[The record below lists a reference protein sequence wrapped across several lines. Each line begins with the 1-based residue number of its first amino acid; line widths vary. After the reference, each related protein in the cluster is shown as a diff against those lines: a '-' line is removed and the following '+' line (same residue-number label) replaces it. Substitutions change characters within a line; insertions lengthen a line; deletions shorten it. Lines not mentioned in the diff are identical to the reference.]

1 MALFVYITEECR
13 IEAQKHSIADMLTTF
28 AERVEKSQN
37 TTYFDP
43 FPPPYLVKKKFGI
56 YQGRLIASEHF
67 IQVGDEEHTVIVF
80 LAILIRGSK
89 DYENG
94 FADDAV
100 SYGNTHF
107 TKRFSVSD
115 LKADVTARLRENPPA
130 VKQDLSDSEAAYL
143 CSSAVY
149 RSLSNEDLVCE
160 SRTWVE
166 KICQD
171 PYKGSLPRIFD
182 AISDL
187 LTKSATEREQ
197 TAAVPNKQ
205 NWRIHACHFPEL
217 KLWLLLDIT
226 RDAEAPISSNIEGG
240 DEMRESVL
248 RATFRTYPQYI
259 LADEDMWMQLECD
272 SLGNFALSTE
282 ETKILESTCQDNPFP
297 LFING
302 RAGSG
307 KSTILQYVFTDY
319 LFRYLSYT
327 DIGHPPVYFTSNGEL
342 LLQARKLV
350 KSLLRCNT
358 CFSESSEH
366 RDDLHNDAKLD
377 ALFDQSFMEFRKFL
391 LSRVPQTV
399 RYENFAQDKYIGFTR
414 FRRLW
419 SDRFSHAGKSAS
431 RDYGPDISWHVIR
444 TFIKGTSVDNVL
456 EIDDYESLEE
466 KQRTVTSQTFKT
478 IYDKVWTSWYEGLS
492 QEGFW
497 DDQDLV
503 RYVLEKDLLDPAFP
517 GIFCDESQDF
527 TRIELEAFLRMSL
540 FSNRSVSPQLI
551 ARIPFVFAGDEFQTL
566 NPTGFRWDA
575 VKAWF
580 TEKFILALNPG
591 EKKHELNFCVLKNN
605 YRSSSSIVRFCNF
618 IQLLRAARFGL
629 TGVEPQHEWD
639 ESQSVPVVN
648 FDSNDP
654 VFWEGIKRRADTV
667 FIVPCHEGEE
677 LDFIRQDE
685 ILSKHIQIDEK
696 RGTPS
701 VPVLSAAMAKGL
713 EYPCVIAYGFGN
725 SCEQRMI
732 DGLMSRNDLEDTAQR
747 LPLEYFLNR
756 VYVATSRPRRQLF
769 ILDTQ
774 DGMRKLWRFAKDTA
788 VEQKILG
795 MVKMRNAPA
804 LWKPHICHI
813 TDGTAAHMQPN
824 VKFNLEETA
833 GQLENVGRASK
844 SPYMLRQAGNL
855 YRDAKR
861 EEKATRCDAEAYE
874 FEGEYGKAAQE
885 FTKIPDFP
893 AVLGCRW
900 LQKNDGWGEIVKLAD
915 HRPDLATRLE
925 ALFARALTNP
935 DTSIGVSAI
944 KELGDRVKTGNTET
958 ANDLLT
964 HQLVW
969 GNALN
974 HLLDKLLALSR
985 AFPVPLLPH
994 LMRLREIGIP
1004 LKPASIAQ
1012 VAFNEADYKLAVE
1025 LWETANETKSTSY
1038 YHAKAKTTPYPESLN
1053 YCAYSHDWKSMISF
1067 FEAAPDITIS
1077 GDKYALLVR
1086 AYLSSGRRDEAWSIL
1101 PKVQVRR
1108 DYADFA
1114 TDKTSIVP
1122 QEWVKNLD
1130 IAAKVSSIQQG
1141 DLKGVWHLF
1150 ISLSRRPEI
1159 DPVLVAR
1166 ALARMA
1172 LRNTFPVNA
1181 PSDQP
1186 NLRTITD
1193 YLRFHFIEGKIP
1205 PGAEAEI
1212 GGAFEQAGSHKDGLQ
1227 YYERVLG
1234 KGIAFM
1240 ERWIV
1245 CKEKFAAHQREVG
1258 DMRRYEESIR
1268 EAAIERAKIGIPSNR
1283 QMPEFP
1289 TFPSWLEVY
1298 EAVFTRDAPNID
1310 APVEIAPDPVIQQQP
1325 LPQPSVTV
1333 EENPVPVTGRSAPE
1347 KPATTHTD
1355 KVEFILSGFRFR
1367 FHRTTA
1373 RLNIERET
1381 DGMVWSVVDQGS
1393 RITGDQPA
1401 INDPTEE
1408 GFLSIPE
1415 SEFLFKLSTTPG
1427 EDFSL
1432 KIRNSG
1438 ISLTFSPSKA

>member
-1 MALFVYITEECR
+1 MALFVYITNDCREE
-13 IEAQKHSIADMLTTF
+13 AKKHSVSDVLTTF

-67 IQVGDEEHTVIVF
+67 VQSGGEEHTVIVF

-107 TKRFSVSD
+107 TKRFSVPE
-115 LKADVTARLRENPPA
+115 LAAYVTERMRKNPPA
-130 VKQDLSDSEAAYL
+130 AKQDLSDSEAAYL

-166 KICQD
+166 KVCQD

-182 AISDL
+182 AISKL
-187 LTKSATEREQ
+187 LTKSSAEREH
-197 TAAVPNKQ
+197 TVSVPNKQ
-205 NWRIHACHFPEL
+205 NWKIHACHFPEF

-226 RDAEAPISSNIEGG
+226 RDAETPISSNIDGG
-240 DEMRESVL
+240 AEVRESVL

-272 SLGNFALSTE
+272 SLGNFALSAE
-282 ETKILESTCQDNPFP
+282 ETQILESTCQENPFP

-319 LFRYLSYT
+319 LFRYLSYA

-366 RDDLHNDAKLD
+366 RDDLYDDAKLD

-391 LSRVPQTV
+391 LSRVPQTA
-399 RYENFAQDKYIGFTR
+399 RHEKFAQDKYIGYTQ

-419 SDRFSHAGKSAS
+419 SERFSHAGKSAY

-444 TFIKGTSVDNVL
+444 TYIKGTSVENVL
-456 EIDDYESLEE
+456 ELDDYESLEE
-466 KQRTVTSQTFKT
+466 KQRTVTSQTYKT
-478 IYDKVWTSWYEGLS
+478 IYEKVWRNWYEELS
-492 QEGFW
+492 QEGGW

-503 RYVLEKDLLDPAFP
+503 RYVLEKDLLDPVFP

-551 ARIPFVFAGDEFQTL
+551 SKIPFVFAGDEFQTL

-591 EKKHELNFCVLKNN
+591 EKKHELNFRELRNN

-648 FDSNDP
+648 FESDDP
-654 VFWEGIKRRADTV
+654 VFWEGVKRRADTV

-677 LDFIRQDE
+677 LDFIRHDE

-713 EYPCVIAYGFGN
+713 EYPCVIAYGFGS
-725 SCEQRMI
+725 SCEPKMI
-732 DGLMSRNDLEDTAQR
+732 DWLMTRNEPEETAQR

-756 VYVATSRPRRQLF
+756 VYVAVSRPRRQLF
-769 ILDTQ
+769 ILDTHE
-774 DGMRKLWRFAKDTA
+774 GMRKLWRFAKDTA

-795 MVKMRNAPA
+795 MVRNASTI
-804 LWKPHICHI
+804 WKSHICHI
-813 TDGTAAHMQPN
+813 TDGAAAHMQPN
-824 VKFNLEETA
+824 VKFNVEETA

-844 SPYMLRQAGNL
+844 SPYMLRQASNL

-874 FEGEYGKAAQE
+874 FEGDYGKAALE

-893 AVLGCRW
+893 AVVRCRW

-915 HRPDLATRLE
+915 QRPDLATRME
-925 ALFARALTNP
+925 ALFARALNTS
-935 DTSIGVSAI
+935 DMSIGVSAI
-944 KELGDRVKTGNTET
+944 KELGARVASGNAET
-958 ANDLLT
+958 TNDLLT
-964 HQLVW
+964 HQHVW
-969 GNALN
+969 ANALN
-974 HLLDKLLALSR
+974 HLLDKLLAVGR
-985 AFPVPLLPH
+985 AFSIPVLPH
-994 LMRLREIGIP
+994 LMQLREIGIP
-1004 LKPASIAQ
+1004 IKPASVAQ
-1012 VAFNEADYKLAVE
+1012 VAFKEADYQLAVV
-1025 LWETANETKSTSY
+1025 LWEAANEIKSTSY
-1038 YHAKAKTTPYPESLN
+1038 YYAKAKTTPYPESLN
-1053 YCAYSHDWKSMISF
+1053 YCAYSHDWKTLISL
-1067 FEAAPDITIS
+1067 FEANSATVIS
-1077 GDKYALLVR
+1077 ADKYALVVR
-1086 AYLSSGRRDEAWSIL
+1086 AYLNSGRRDEAWSIL
-1101 PKVQVRR
+1101 PRVQVRR

-1114 TDKTSIVP
+1114 ADKTGIVP
-1122 QEWVKNLD
+1122 QDWVKHLD

-1150 ISLSRRPEI
+1150 LSLSRRPEI
-1159 DPVLVAR
+1159 DPVFVAR
-1166 ALARMA
+1166 ALARMD
-1172 LRNTFPVNA
+1172 LRNTLPVNA

-1193 YLRFHFIEGKIP
+1193 YLRFHFIDGRIP

-1234 KGIAFM
+1234 KGIAFT

-1245 CKEKFAAHQREVG
+1245 CKEKFAAHQRDVG

-1283 QMPEFP
+1283 QLPEFP
-1289 TFPSWLEVY
+1289 TFSSWLEVY
-1298 EAVFTRDAPNID
+1298 ESVFTKETANID
-1310 APVEIAPDPVIQQQP
+1310 VPAEPAPESGVLSQP
-1325 LPQPSVTV
+1325 LPQSSVTV
-1333 EENPVPVTGRSAPE
+1333 EDNPVPVADGTAPE
-1347 KPATTHTD
+1347 KTVTTHAD
-1355 KVEFILSGFRFR
+1355 KVDFILSGFRFR

-1381 DGMVWSVVDQGS
+1381 DGMVWSVVDKGS

-1401 INDPTEE
+1401 TEDQTE
-1408 GFLSIPE
+1408 QGYHSIPE
-1415 SEFLFKLSTTPG
+1415 TEFLFKLAKTPG
-1427 EDFSL
+1427 EDFLL
-1432 KIRNSG
+1432 KIRNTG
-1438 ISLTFSPSKA
+1438 ISVTFSSNKA